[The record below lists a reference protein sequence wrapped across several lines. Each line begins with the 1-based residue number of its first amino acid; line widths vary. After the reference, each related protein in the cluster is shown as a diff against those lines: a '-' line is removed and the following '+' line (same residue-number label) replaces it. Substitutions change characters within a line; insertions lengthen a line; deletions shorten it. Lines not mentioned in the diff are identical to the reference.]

1 MSKTPGFKR
10 VFILTAEVFPGEQ
23 GIVEEQSNG
32 RRCSPSTGAELLAGS
47 PGLSLNSALILSK
60 SMGPPHITRTNVVCA
75 KPQAPQRG
83 FWQAPPLEG

>member
-23 GIVEEQSNG
+23 GVVEEQSNG

-60 SMGPPHITRTNVVCA
+60 SMGPPQGA
-75 KPQAPQRG
+75 DQDDAPIANPNRVTV
-83 FWQAPPLEG
+83 